1 MMSWC
6 PAFEYTCGGS
16 GSRNELSEEA
26 MPRVHRIVL
35 SAVLGLTVAVVAS
48 RAADPAALKGQVE
61 DVERA
66 FADTMAER
74 DHDGFTTFLSEE
86 TIFFSGPTILRGK
99 QQVADAWKSY
109 FDGPAAPFSWEPE
122 TVEVNDSGTLALSS
136 GPVRDPDGRLV
147 ATFTSI
153 WKQEEPGVWRIVF
166 DKGNRVCPPETP
178 GTEPSP
184 PEEPSDSGE

>member
-1 MMSWC
+1 M
-6 PAFEYTCGGS
+6 
-16 GSRNELSEEA
+16 L
-26 MPRVHRIVL
+26 RVHRIVL
-35 SAVLGLTVAVVAS
+35 SAIVGVTLSVVAS
-48 RAADPAALKGQVE
+48 QAADPEALKVQVE
-61 DVERA
+61 ATERA

-99 QQVADAWKSY
+99 QQVADAWKAY
-109 FDGPAAPFSWEPE
+109 FEGPAAPFSWEPE

-136 GPVRDPDGRLV
+136 GPVRGPDGRLV

-166 DKGNRVCPPETP
+166 DKGNRVCPPEAPEAGSST
-178 GTEPSP
+178 T
-184 PEEPSDSGE
+184 EEPADPGE